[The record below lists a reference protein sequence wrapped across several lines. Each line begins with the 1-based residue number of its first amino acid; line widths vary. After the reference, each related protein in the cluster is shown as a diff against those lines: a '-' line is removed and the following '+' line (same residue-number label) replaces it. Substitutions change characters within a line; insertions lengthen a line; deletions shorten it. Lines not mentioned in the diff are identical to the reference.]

1 MVEPPGPAIPQVSPG
16 AGRYPAVLWLSVA
29 ATSGLAVGLVAHRHR
44 LTSALSHQQQLRDDL
59 RHWEHQ
65 ATHDPLTGLLNRAAL
80 LACIEQRLATNPRLA
95 VLFCDV
101 DRFKA
106 VNDGFG
112 HDAGDLLI
120 GEIARRLENLTDGTM
135 AVARLGGDE
144 FVIVLD
150 ADRADIVSRAIVG
163 SMRSPCPVGDRTIRV
178 SISVGVAI
186 GPWTPSSSSP
196 STSPAEVLALA
207 DSALREAK
215 RLGGDRIETMSAGER
230 LEHDRIVRRET
241 LLRRAIADSRTIPYF
256 QPEFD
261 VGNRRLIG
269 AEVLARWTAD
279 DGSLIGAGEYLE
291 SVVDAHSYERLTES
305 AVRGATPLIDVV
317 LSSPFADGFRFR
329 VNLPQHCAPR
339 AWRDDRIVALF
350 GPASLEWLT
359 IDLCTTA
366 VTDDLR
372 AAAESLADLRSRGAR
387 VSLADVPH
395 ADLRILDSIAIDEVR
410 IDGRV
415 IGSDRPSDRLH
426 LDTARRV
433 SDQFGAILS
442 AVCVERPEQSRELLA
457 LGCVHQQG
465 RLFHHEATAHEFERL
480 LLVGAPSHSFDRQ
493 MA

>member
-1 MVEPPGPAIPQVSPG
+1 M
-16 AGRYPAVLWLSVA
+16 LWLSVA
-29 ATSGLAVGLVAHRHR
+29 ATSGLAVGLMAHRHR
-44 LTSALSHQQQLRDDL
+44 LSSAISEQQQLRDDL

-80 LACIEQRLATNPRLA
+80 LACLERRLVTNPRLA
-95 VLFCDV
+95 VLFCDI

-120 GEIARRLENLTDGTM
+120 GEIARRLETLTDGTM

-144 FVIVLD
+144 FVIVVD
-150 ADRADIVSRAIVG
+150 AERADILSRAIVG
-163 SMRSPCPVGDRTIRV
+163 AMRSPCLVGDRMIRV
-178 SISVGVAI
+178 SVSVGVAT
-186 GPWTPSSSSP
+186 GLWASQSSP
-196 STSPAEVLALA
+196 TQVLALA

-215 RLGGDRIETMSAGER
+215 QLGGDRIERITSDRHPE
-230 LEHDRIVRRET
+230 LEEIVRRGT
-241 LLRRAIADSRTIPYF
+241 VVRRAIADSRTVPYF

-261 VGNRRLIG
+261 VENRRLVG

-279 DGSLIGAGEYLE
+279 DGSLMQAAEYLE

-350 GPASLEWLT
+350 GPASLDWLT
-359 IDLCTTA
+359 IDVCTTA
-366 VTDDLR
+366 VTDDLE
-372 AAAESLADLRSRGAR
+372 AAAESLSALRSRGVR
-387 VSLADVPH
+387 VCLADVLT
-395 ADLRILDSIAIDEVR
+395 ADLRALDAISIDEVR
-410 IDGRV
+410 VDGRV

-426 LDTARRV
+426 VDAARRV
-433 SDQFGAILS
+433 SEQFGATLS
-442 AVCVERPEQSRELLA
+442 AVCVETPEQSRELLA
-457 LGCVHQQG
+457 LGCSHQQG
-465 RLFHHEATAHEFERL
+465 RLFHHEATALEFERL
-480 LLVGAPSHSFDRQ
+480 LLDGTPSHLFDRQ